1 MAFICH
7 IVQIS
12 GIFIIRMREMLPEGD
27 FMIGKRF
34 ILGVLT
40 AFSVIFLL
48 SACSTVNSPPGTE
61 TTVILLRHADR
72 APFATDLNEKGI
84 ARAEALPAAVAD
96 LDIDVIYSPDKK
108 RNLDTVKP
116 LIAQRGI
123 KLRVIEISNVAER
136 LIMENPGKTVMW
148 VGNTD
153 NLQSIYG
160 QLGGKDR
167 QPDKYGEIAIMQ
179 IYEDGP
185 PKIMKRTFGPMP

>member
-1 MAFICH
+1 MSIGRR
-7 IVQIS
+7 IVTLGLIAIS
-12 GIFIIRMREMLPEGD
+12 FGL
-27 FMIGKRF
+27 
-34 ILGVLT
+34 LG
-40 AFSVIFLL
+40 
-48 SACSTVNSPPGTE
+48 ACGTYNSPPGTT

-72 APFATDLNEKGI
+72 IPLHTELNEKGK

-116 LIAQRGI
+116 LIAKRGI
-123 KLRVIEISNVAER
+123 ELRVIEISNAAER

-167 QPDKYGEIAIMQ
+167 EPNKYGEIAIMKV
-179 IYEDGP
+179 YEEGP
-185 PKIMKRTFGPMP
+185 PKITRRTFGPKP